1 MALVER
7 QSDVGGMDRAFLSA
21 SRSLAWTLV
30 RARRYH
36 AAMASITAPVLL
48 IHGDRDQL
56 VPVAAARATAA
67 HRQAWRYVELEGVG
81 HLPQLQV
88 PDVVAEHILGLA
100 ARRGARRS

>member
-1 MALVER
+1 VALVER

-36 AAMASITAPVLL
+36 AAMASIAAPVLL

-67 HRQAWRYVELEGVG
+67 HRQDWHYVELEGVG

-88 PDVVAEHILGLA
+88 PDLVAEHILGWL
-100 ARRGARRS
+100 GGRSPAS